1 MASPLD
7 CCIEETEGDSRAAEV
22 VEDRM
27 RVESVEAAFADGAFR
42 ESIFDMYLV
51 LN

>member
-7 CCIEETEGDSRAAEV
+7 CCMEEIGGVNRGAVA
-22 VEDRM
+22 VENRI

-42 ESIFDMYLV
+42 ESILDISFV
-51 LN
+51 PN